1 MIEREEATMGREAKE
16 GVEEAAAP
24 GAEEVAPERIDL
36 LADGEARDA
45 YVEGMRGYHPG
56 SAAWQRHCDLV
67 ARRLTRAG
75 VAALSAVS
83 AAAVAAPAA
92 LAQESGGGGGF
103 DPQGMVRGFGEDI
116 GWIILLLVLVGLAK
130 AVWDRNVVTGVVV
143 ILVGG
148 FFATLAMGP
157 DAILDAGGYI
167 TGRAGLGGG
176 GGQ

>member
-1 MIEREEATMGREAKE
+1 MAEEAKE
-16 GVEEAAAP
+16 G
-24 GAEEVAPERIDL
+24 GEVRDDYVARLRDL
-36 LADGEARDA
+36 D
-45 YVEGMRGYHPG
+45 PG
-56 SAAWQRHCDLV
+56 SAPWQKRCDLV
-67 ARRLTRAG
+67 AERLGRAAAAAFTAV
-75 VAALSAVS
+75 VAAVM
-83 AAAVAAPAA
+83 AAPAA
-92 LAQESGGGGGF
+92 LAQAQGGGGGF

-157 DAILDAGGYI
+157 DAILDAGSYI

-176 GGQ
+176 GQ